1 LIAALSPLIADAAVL
16 SGKVVG
22 IADGDT
28 ITVLTPDKVQVKIRL
43 VGIDA
48 PEKGQPFGQKSK
60 DHLASLVFAKV
71 GAVEH
76 SKTDRYGRTLGR
88 VLVGGIDA
96 NLEQIRSGFAWHY
109 KEYAKD
115 QPPVLREQYSAAEAA
130 ARRAR
135 LGLWADSNPQKPA
148 EFRKDPAANKSAKA
162 VDSCLCSGT
171 DRCTGSKGG
180 TYCVAPNGKK
190 KYG

>member
-71 GAVEH
+71 VTVEY

-88 VLVGGIDA
+88 VLVSGLDA

-109 KEYAKD
+109 KEYARE
-115 QPPVLREQYSAAEAA
+115 QAPLLREQYSAAEASA
-130 ARRAR
+130 MRAR
-135 LGLWADSNPQKPA
+135 LGLWADSNPQKPG
-148 EFRKDPAANKSAKA
+148 EHRRKPTVN
-162 VDSCLCSGT
+162 
-171 DRCTGSKGG
+171 
-180 TYCVAPNGKK
+180 
-190 KYG
+190 

>member
-1 LIAALSPLIADAAVL
+1 MPNCLPKSVPSIWLSFAVLSFVLIAALSPLIADAAVL

-71 GAVEH
+71 VTVEY

-88 VLVGGIDA
+88 VLVSGLDA

-109 KEYAKD
+109 KEYARE
-115 QPPVLREQYSAAEAA
+115 QAPLLREQYSAAEASA
-130 ARRAR
+130 MRAR
-135 LGLWADSNPQKPA
+135 LGLWADSNPQKPG
-148 EFRKDPAANKSAKA
+148 EHRRKPTVN
-162 VDSCLCSGT
+162 
-171 DRCTGSKGG
+171 
-180 TYCVAPNGKK
+180 
-190 KYG
+190 